1 MQCLKNAIPVQAV
14 SIIDRAFHYG
24 DGCFTT
30 ARIRNNQIELFDHH
44 LERMKS
50 ACERLFLHVDMSLVE
65 QSLRELKQCHS
76 FLNGTLKVVISR
88 GGGQRGYSLPE
99 QNADLWMFYYPS
111 HLEDF
116 NYEIIESGVLEQTI
130 GLCMPSLVGIKSLN
144 RLEQVLLKKEA
155 DQKKWLEA
163 LTTDLNGNIVEG
175 VSSNCFIRINDTWIC
190 PELRYNGIHGVMRA
204 EILRRMNIFNIQC
217 EQRMVHL
224 NELKQIQ
231 SVFYCNALH
240 PMKIA
245 SCLNDQQ
252 LDVQSCMDLFHTL
265 QLSQIS

>member
-30 ARIRNNQIELFDHH
+30 ARIRDGRIELFDLH
-44 LERMKS
+44 LLRMKS
-50 ACERLFLHVDMSLVE
+50 ACERLFMHVDMSLVQ
-65 QSLRELKQCHS
+65 QSLIELKQSHS
-76 FLNGTLKVVISR
+76 TLNGTLKVIISR
-88 GGGQRGYSLPE
+88 GGGQRGYSLPD
-99 QNADLWMFYYPS
+99 QNADLWFYYYPS
-111 HLEDF
+111 NVEDF
-116 NYEIIESGVLEQTI
+116 IFEVIESGVLEQTI

-163 LTTDLNGNIVEG
+163 LTTDVNGNIVEG

-190 PELRYNGIHGVMRA
+190 PELRYNGVHGVMRA
-204 EILRRMNIFNIQC
+204 EILRRMKVFGIHC
-217 EQRMVHL
+217 EQRVVHL
-224 NELKQIQ
+224 DELNQIQ

-252 LDVQSCMDLFHTL
+252 LDVQPCVDLFHTL
-265 QLSQIS
+265 QLNQIS